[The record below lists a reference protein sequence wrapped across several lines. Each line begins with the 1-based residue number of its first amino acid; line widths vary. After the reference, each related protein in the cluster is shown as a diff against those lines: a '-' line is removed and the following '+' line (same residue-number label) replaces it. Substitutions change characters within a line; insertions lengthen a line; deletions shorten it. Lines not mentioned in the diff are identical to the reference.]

1 MRGALV
7 AAAGAL
13 ALAAIGGAMAVAAP
27 EPQPQLQPRPAP
39 ALATS
44 LQPVAT
50 FSAISDKR
58 ARSLALFAEVGKV
71 LQHPRC
77 LNCHPATDRPTQTE
91 RMTPHMPMVVR
102 GDGGIGA
109 TGLRCITCHGPA
121 NYDVSGVPGHPQWH
135 LAPPE
140 MAWQGRSLGQI
151 CRQLKDPKRNGGKS
165 MAEMIDHMAT
175 DSLVGWGWNPGA
187 KRIPAP
193 GTQAEFGAL
202 FKAWADS
209 GAVCPA

>member
-1 MRGALV
+1 MMRNLALFAGAVVGV
-7 AAAGAL
+7 AAVCGAV
-13 ALAAIGGAMAVAAP
+13 AVAAP
-27 EPQPQLQPRPAP
+27 EPRPAVATRLQPLTAF
-39 ALATS
+39 TS
-44 LQPVAT
+44 IQ
-50 FSAISDKR
+50 DKR

-77 LNCHPATDRPTQTE
+77 LNCHPATERPTQTE

-109 TGLRCITCHGPA
+109 TGMRCMTCHGQA
-121 NYDVSGVPGHPQWH
+121 NYEVSGVPGHPQWH

-140 MAWQGRSLGQI
+140 MAWQGKTLGQI
-151 CRQLKDPKRNGGKS
+151 CLQLKDPERNGGKT
-165 MAEMIDHMAT
+165 MPEMIEHMT
-175 DSLVGWGWNPGA
+175 HDGLVGWGWNPGG
-187 KRIPAP
+187 KRAPAP